1 MWFNERDLALASV
14 VNLPANIPPVA
25 KIRKPVSALVESESS
40 RLLAVTSVDPDGKIV
55 LYKWD
60 FGDGD
65 SETTTIWTVRHAFEK
80 AGDYTVRL
88 IVIDNR
94 GNAASTT
101 LVVHVMSTA
110 EANQPSSGCGCGK

>member
-1 MWFNERDLALASV
+1 MWFDERYLALASV

-25 KIRKPVSALVESESS
+25 RIRKPVSALVESESS

-80 AGDYTVRL
+80 TGDYTVRL

-110 EANQPSSGCGCGK
+110 EANQQPSGCGCGK